1 MLTYF
6 VRLFPAWIRLMM
18 TSRRRKLRNVQSLK
32 RQRLQLR
39 LRLRHPQDRPEVAVE
54 ASKQMTTSTFLYKIT
69 LDFSVQSD
77 FGQCCPKRQKS
88 LFYFPSRSLLSKFG
102 QFEVDYLK
110 FTYLC
115 S

>member
-39 LRLRHPQDRPEVAVE
+39 LRPPQDRPEVAVE